1 MRHKWRRDA
10 YAAVFDGIIT
20 EEEELSRLYEPL
32 KARLQDE
39 SGVLGKLSFS
49 IRRSVDASSSPPGP
63 SRVKISSICA
73 RPAPSSFKGRGTL
86 LAAAK
91 VEMLPAWEKGS
102 SEDVTKAMVA
112 FRDTH
117 EADVPGGHAP
127 VRPHEPSSDSRPFFL
142 KKQSLRFR
150 SGQT

>member
-102 SEDVTKAMVA
+102 SKDVTKAMVA

-127 VRPHEPSSDSRPFFL
+127 VDRTNPQATPDLSFSKS
-142 KKQSLRFR
+142 KV
-150 SGQT
+150 